1 MVICIQ
7 ILPFL
12 IAMDKKD
19 YERFKKTAILII
31 AVIFIVQRSVV
42 YFQEKKETNEIV
54 FYSLPPQSES
64 VRELPVESNETV
76 IIKETEN
83 EQSEK
88 TVSDK
93 ININTADS
101 EELQKLYRIGPALA
115 ERIIEYRNSFGNF
128 VTIEEIMEV
137 KGIGEKTFEK
147 IKDEICVK

>member
-115 ERIIEYRNSFGNF
+115 ERIIEYRNSFGDF

>member
-12 IAMDKKD
+12 IVMDKKD

-31 AVIFIVQRSVV
+31 AVIFIIQRSVV

-64 VRELPVESNETV
+64 VRELPVESNEII

-115 ERIIEYRNSFGNF
+115 ERIIEYRNSFGDF

>member
-83 EQSEK
+83 EQSEN